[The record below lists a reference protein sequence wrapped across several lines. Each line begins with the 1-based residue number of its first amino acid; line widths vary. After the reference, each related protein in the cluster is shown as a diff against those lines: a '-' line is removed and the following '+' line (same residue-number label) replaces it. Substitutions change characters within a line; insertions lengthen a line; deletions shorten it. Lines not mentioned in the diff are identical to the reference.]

1 MIFVLLLS
9 LPLFSDM
16 IKTSDHG
23 QIFLYY
29 VIEHHRFYMDVSFSQ
44 KRLLKNELS
53 ANWFLT
59 KRDPNINELFSEFSS
74 FQYCPDVPIPMIMF
88 QILIIPIVRR
98 AAP

>member
-1 MIFVLLLS
+1 
-9 LPLFSDM
+9 M

-23 QIFLYY
+23 QMFLDY
-29 VIEHHRFYMDVSFSQ
+29 VIEHHRFYLHIHNISQ
-44 KRLLKNELS
+44 KRPLKNEIS
-53 ANWFLT
+53 VNWFLT

-88 QILIIPIVRR
+88 QILILPIVRR